1 VKLIENLV
9 REQHERYNTTIILV
23 THNVFQA
30 RRLATRVALLY
41 DGELIEEAPAE
52 TFFTAPRDPRTAA
65 FTTGDL
71 VY

>member
-1 VKLIENLV
+1 
-9 REQHERYNTTIILV
+9 
-23 THNVFQA
+23 
-30 RRLATRVALLY
+30 LLY

-65 FTTGDL
+65 FTAGDL